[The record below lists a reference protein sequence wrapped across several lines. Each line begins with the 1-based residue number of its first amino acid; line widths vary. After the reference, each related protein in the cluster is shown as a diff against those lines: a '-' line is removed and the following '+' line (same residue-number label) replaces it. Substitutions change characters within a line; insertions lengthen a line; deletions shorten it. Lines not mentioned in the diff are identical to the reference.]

1 MWLSD
6 AEIISLRWGSL
17 EYQCYPLPQKPRTE
31 DDRGVGDSNRLAAA
45 QLSNESADSLKS
57 PKRLSKSEHNIL
69 SEIFRK
75 IGSKENTKEVS
86 RGASEPSM
94 KLFQIL

>member
-1 MWLSD
+1 M
-6 AEIISLRWGSL
+6 
-17 EYQCYPLPQKPRTE
+17 
-31 DDRGVGDSNRLAAA
+31 GDSNRLAAA
-45 QLSNESADSLKS
+45 QVSNESGDSVKS

-86 RGASEPSM
+86 FM
-94 KLFQIL
+94 LFLLTDYQIYLLCV

>member
-1 MWLSD
+1 MQASGCHCN
-6 AEIISLRWGSL
+6 SH
-17 EYQCYPLPQKPRTE
+17 PQKPKS
-31 DDRGVGDSNRLAAA
+31 DDDGGVGDSNRLAAA
-45 QLSNESADSLKS
+45 QVSNESVDSVRS

-86 RGASEPSM
+86 
-94 KLFQIL
+94 